1 MPFYW
6 EIQGRR
12 QKLFHSLN
20 ALIHGS
26 QCPENDS
33 MFWQPW
39 MIVPQYVQGKE
50 NATNSTKHGKQTY
63 ELYDL
68 ANKHGKQ
75 TASSG

>member
-1 MPFYW
+1 
-6 EIQGRR
+6 
-12 QKLFHSLN
+12 
-20 ALIHGS
+20 
-26 QCPENDS
+26 
-33 MFWQPW
+33 

-75 TASSG
+75 TASSGWCTVYNTKVAQLCFLVELGLQT

>member
-1 MPFYW
+1 
-6 EIQGRR
+6 
-12 QKLFHSLN
+12 
-20 ALIHGS
+20 
-26 QCPENDS
+26 